1 MNLKSNKQTY
11 KQEGGVTATIFL
23 FLKREVIIDLYSN
36 LQEDIERV
44 LRLGVEPSRIVYSHT
59 RKQRS
64 YLSYASKLK
73 VDLMTFDDE
82 AELLKIKEIFPEARW
97 VIMIFFYSKELSY

>member
-1 MNLKSNKQTY
+1 MGVCAALRNFIRKPNKF
-11 KQEGGVTATIFL
+11 KGGITATIRPFL
-23 FLKREVIIDLYSN
+23 SN
-36 LQEDIERV
+36 LQEEIERV
-44 LRLGVEPSRIVYSHT
+44 LSLGVEPSRIIYSHT

-82 AELLKIKEIFPEARW
+82 AELLKIKDIFPEAR
-97 VIMIFFYSKELSY
+97 